1 MRARPRRAVGWR
13 GPALLPAATL
23 AVHELRYL
31 LAFGRGA
38 SRELTDRGDTYLGW
52 LAPLCV
58 ILLAIPLGALAGRLA
73 AAWQGRPAGR
83 GHGGRGRLIQWLTLA
98 LVLVGC
104 FCAQE
109 VLEQLLEPRH
119 PLGLAGIFGD
129 GGWWAVPAALGVA
142 AALTLVLVGTQAAIA
157 GLARRRSRPGG
168 ARPAIVRRRR
178 PRGLPRLVPVAPLAA
193 GAAGRAPPGG
203 RENPRARP

>member
-1 MRARPRRAVGWR
+1 MRGRWAAGWR
-13 GPALLPAATL
+13 GAALLPAATL

-58 ILLAIPLGALAGRLA
+58 VLLAIPLGALAGRLA

-83 GHGGRGRLIQWLTLA
+83 GRGGRGRLVEWLA
-98 LVLVGC
+98 LAFVLVGC

-119 PLGLAGIFGD
+119 PLGLTGIFGD

-142 AALTLVLVGTQAAIA
+142 AVLTLLIVGTQAAIA
-157 GLARRRSRPGG
+157 GLARRRSRPVGPRR
-168 ARPAIVRRRR
+168 ASVVRRR
-178 PRGLPRLVPVAPLAA
+178 PRGLPRLVPVTPLAG
-193 GAAGRAPPGG
+193 GAAGRAPP
-203 RENPRARP
+203 RRVATPRTRP